1 MSQTIELQL
10 PYPPSTNRYWRRVG
24 NKTVLSRD
32 ARLYI
37 QRVREIWFMQRLD
50 GARGLGESPLSVEIR
65 VFPPD
70 RRRRDLDNVLKAALD
85 SLQHAGVFHDDSQ
98 IVRLTVERGQCVRDG
113 SLVVVLAKAEEDGAT
128 GA

>member
-1 MSQTIELQL
+1 VSVKSTTQSITIDL

-37 QRVREIWFMQRLD
+37 KQVREIWFMQRLD

-65 VFPPD
+65 VHPPD

-85 SLQHAGVFHDDSQ
+85 SLQHAGVFCDDSQ
-98 IVRLTVERGQCVRDG
+98 IVRLVVEKADCVP
-113 SLVVVLAKAEEDGAT
+113 EGALHVEIIRHE
-128 GA
+128 